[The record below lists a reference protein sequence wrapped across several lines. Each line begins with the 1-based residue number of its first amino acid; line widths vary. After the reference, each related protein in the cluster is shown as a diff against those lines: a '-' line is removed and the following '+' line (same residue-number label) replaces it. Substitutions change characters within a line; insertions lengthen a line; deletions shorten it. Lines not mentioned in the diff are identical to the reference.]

1 MLAGPGA
8 GLGGENRYCRVE
20 GGQVETLA
28 DAEMGPPRAHHTLA
42 DELASVPLLIQHSVP
57 SHC

>member
-28 DAEMGPPRAHHTLA
+28 DAEMGPPRATTGHTTLW
-42 DELASVPLLIQHSVP
+42 LMNWPQSRS
-57 SHC
+57 